1 MPSPTPSNR
10 SSRRDGDGE
19 DRAPSAGWT
28 ARPVVTRVAR
38 LEPILLRPSEIPT
51 HCIELYATPMMLLR
65 RGGDPAA
72 GWGRFKGALTPT

>member
-19 DRAPSAGWT
+19 DRAPSAGRT
-28 ARPVVTRVAR
+28 AWPVVTRVGSSPFCFGPPR
-38 LEPILLRPSEIPT
+38 FP
-51 HCIELYATPMMLLR
+51 HCIELYATPRMLLR